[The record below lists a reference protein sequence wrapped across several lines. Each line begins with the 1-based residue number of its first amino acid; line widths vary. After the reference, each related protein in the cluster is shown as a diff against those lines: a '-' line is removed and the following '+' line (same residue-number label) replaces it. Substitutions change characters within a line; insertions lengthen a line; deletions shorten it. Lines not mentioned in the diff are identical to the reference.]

1 MLQRLGLLVSSSRS
15 TVKELA
21 QQFRTSL
28 FLVPLA
34 IGLRMKVRGFQW
46 LGISGTHPAPPS
58 SHWWGA
64 HRQIPSERLQVI
76 YKIAQIIHL
85 RELFPRKFIQTNTRL
100 FRKLLAMHASF
111 GLEGLVSKRRDRP
124 YQAGRWK
131 HWIKV
136 KNRKHPAM
144 SRVMDGAR

>member
-1 MLQRLGLLVSSSRS
+1 MLQRLGLLVLSSRS

-34 IGLRMKVRGFQW
+34 IGLRMKVRGFHW
-46 LGISGTHPAPPS
+46 LGISGTHQAPPS
-58 SHWWGA
+58 SHGWGA

-76 YKIAQIIHL
+76 YKIAQNDVLIYAL
-85 RELFPRKFIQTNTRL
+85 FFPRKFIQTNTRR
-100 FRKLLAMHASF
+100 FRKLLAMLASF

-124 YQAGRWK
+124 YQAGRSK

-136 KNRKHPAM
+136 KNPDSAAM
-144 SRVMDGAR
+144 SREMK